1 MQLLSSFG
9 GEQMVPVS
17 VFFTSDFV
25 PLGKM
30 LAANP
35 QVGFAPT
42 PGCMALAEWVRAGQ
56 ERSWLTLTSE
66 SRRVWG
72 AGWKHIPT
80 IYLGQVYAF
89 LRGSPLI

>member
-35 QVGFAPT
+35 QAGFAPT
-42 PGCMALAEWVRAGQ
+42 PGLHGLCRVGQGRAEKVLVDTNFRVKKGFEGQDGSIYPPYIWVKFM
-56 ERSWLTLTSE
+56 L
-66 SRRVWG
+66 
-72 AGWKHIPT
+72 
-80 IYLGQVYAF
+80 F
-89 LRGSPLI
+89 